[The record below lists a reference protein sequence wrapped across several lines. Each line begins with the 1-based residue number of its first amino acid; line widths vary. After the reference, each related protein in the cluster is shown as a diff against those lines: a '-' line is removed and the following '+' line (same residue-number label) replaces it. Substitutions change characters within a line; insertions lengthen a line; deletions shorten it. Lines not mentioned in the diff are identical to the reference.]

1 MSASLTQL
9 EEQAE
14 ALEQAVSDKRL
25 RAALRVRRVL
35 PGLAGITRAQARHVV
50 AREAGFTDWPGVL
63 RTFGVE
69 AASREE
75 AEKPLI
81 DAALA
86 GDDERIQ
93 ALLTRWPGL
102 ASTSV
107 PCALAVGDPSA
118 VDMLSK
124 DTVNAETG
132 PCAWPPLLY
141 LCHSRYG
148 HTDPER
154 RAARVKLLE
163 RLLDLGAN
171 PNAGTRETESVRGFR
186 TALGAAIGRARSPD
200 LAKALLN
207 AGADIADGPTLYE
220 GCAMWEAT
228 RHKDIESLEALLA
241 RNPPHWHVC
250 HALPHAL
257 QYDDVALT
265 RLLLENG
272 GDPNWTMGCWGFDGN
287 CLHEAVVLGNSPAVL
302 TALLEHG
309 AQTEFT
315 DRDGRTPLALA
326 TCLNRD
332 VLAAVLREHGA
343 RDDAVRDV
351 DHWIGACFRD
361 DHDAAAG
368 SAAPKRRFLPSD
380 HLWLC
385 RAVRMAN
392 HAAVRLLLEGGVD
405 PNAMDDD
412 GERPLHL
419 AARMD
424 DGTAADCLLAS
435 GADAGLVNFAGETP
449 LGIALA
455 HSDPVTKLLADAG
468 APSGPL
474 RDIDFEARFEAAADA
489 VFRGDLAVLKTL
501 FDAHP
506 ELASDRST
514 RPHRCTLLHYLGA
527 NGFEVERQHT
537 PSNAVAVI
545 EFLIDAG
552 SDPNAVCYTYR
563 GGPLQTTLGLL
574 TSSSHPRDAGLTLA
588 MVSALA
594 RGGAEL
600 DTVYRLLATIY
611 NEGSLP
617 NGFDPTAESSG
628 LAVIEAAAL
637 AESDILMR
645 LLDAG
650 VDINAE
656 RPDATT
662 ALHHAAFNGHAALVE
677 ELLSRGADLT
687 RRDKVFDGTA
697 AGWAHAGEHTA
708 LGEHLAIRLRALEAI
723 KPSGAELSRCA
734 DELVQGSMR
743 TGTSAHPWELEAGV
757 GIEPAY
763 TELQSAA

>member
-14 ALEQAVSDKRL
+14 ALEQAVADKRL
-25 RAALRVRRVL
+25 RAALRVRRAL
-35 PGLAGITRAQARHVV
+35 PELPDELATITRTQARQVV
-50 AREAGFTDWPGVL
+50 AREAGFPDWS
-63 RTFGVE
+63 
-69 AASREE
+69 AAQRAFSVDVSRAE
-75 AEKPLI
+75 AEKVLI
-81 DAALA
+81 DAAFA
-86 GDDERIQ
+86 GDDERAR
-93 ALLTRWPGL
+93 ALLAHWPDL
-102 ASTSV
+102 ASNSV
-107 PCALAVGDPSA
+107 PCALALGVPGA
-118 VDMLSK
+118 I
-124 DTVNAETG
+124 DTLTRDAVNAETG
-132 PCAWPPLLY
+132 PYAWPPLLY
-141 LCHSRYG
+141 VCHSRYRD
-148 HTDPER
+148 T
-154 RAARVKLLE
+154 AADRKAACIA
-163 RLLDLGAN
+163 LLDLGAN
-171 PNAGTRETESVRGFR
+171 PNAGTREGESLRGFR
-186 TALGAAIGRARSPD
+186 TALGAAIGRARDPG
-200 LAKALLN
+200 LAKVLLD

-241 RNPPHWHVC
+241 RNPPQWHVC

-265 RLLLENG
+265 RLLLEHG

-302 TALLEHG
+302 AALLEHG
-309 AQTEFT
+309 AQTEFA

-332 VLAAVLREHGA
+332 ALAAVLREHGA
-343 RDDAVRDV
+343 RDDVIRDV
-351 DHWIGACFRD
+351 DRWIGACFAGD
-361 DHDAAAG
+361 VDAAKSPAVG
-368 SAAPKRRFLPSD
+368 NRRFLAAD

-392 HAAVRLLLEGGVD
+392 HAAVRLLLEGGID

-424 DGTAADCLLAS
+424 DGVAANFLLAK
-435 GADAGLVNFAGETP
+435 GADFGEVNFAGQTP
-449 LGIALA
+449 LDVALA
-455 HSDPVTKLLADAG
+455 HSDRVTELLAEAG
-468 APSGPL
+468 APWGPL
-474 RDIDFEARFEAAADA
+474 RDIDFEARFEAAADT
-489 VFRGDLAVLKTL
+489 VFRGDLAVLETL
-501 FDAHP
+501 FEAHP
-506 ELASDRST
+506 ELASARST

-545 EFLIDAG
+545 EFLLDAG

-563 GGPLQTTLGLL
+563 GGPAQTTLGLL
-574 TSSSHPRDAGLTLA
+574 TSSSHPRTAGLTLA

-600 DTVYRLLATIY
+600 DAVYRLLAAIY
-611 NEGSLP
+611 NEDSLP
-617 NGFDPTAESSG
+617 DGFDPTSEFSG
-628 LAVIEAAAL
+628 RAVIEAAAL
-637 AESDILMR
+637 AERDILLR

-662 ALHHAAFNGHAALVE
+662 ALHHAAFNGNAPLVE

-687 RRDKVFDGTA
+687 RRDKVFEGTA
-697 AGWAHAGEHTA
+697 AGWADAGGHAA
-708 LGEHLAIRLRALEAI
+708 LGERLAERLRAM
-723 KPSGAELSRCA
+723 GM
-734 DELVQGSMR
+734 DQ
-743 TGTSAHPWELEAGV
+743 
-757 GIEPAY
+757 
-763 TELQSAA
+763 Q

>member
-14 ALEQAVSDKRL
+14 ALEQAVADNRL

-35 PGLAGITRAQARHVV
+35 PELAGITRTQARQVV
-50 AREAGFTDWPGVL
+50 AREAGFPDWS
-63 RTFGVE
+63 
-69 AASREE
+69 AAQRAFSVDVSRAE
-75 AEKPLI
+75 AEKALI
-81 DAALA
+81 DATFA
-86 GDDERIQ
+86 GDDESAR
-93 ALLTRWPGL
+93 ALLAHWPDL
-102 ASTSV
+102 ASNSV
-107 PCALAVGDPSA
+107 PCALALGVPGAIDT
-118 VDMLSK
+118 LTR
-124 DTVNAETG
+124 DTVNTETG

-141 LCHSRYG
+141 VCHSRYRD
-148 HTDPER
+148 T
-154 RAARVKLLE
+154 AADRKAACIA
-163 RLLDLGAN
+163 LLDLGAN
-171 PNAGTRETESVRGFR
+171 PNAGTREGESLRGFR
-186 TALGAAIGRARSPD
+186 TALGAAIGRARDPG
-200 LAKALLN
+200 LAKVLLE

-241 RNPPHWHVC
+241 RNPPQWHVC

-265 RLLLENG
+265 RLLLEHG

-287 CLHEAVVLGNSPAVL
+287 CLHEAVVLGNSPTVL

-309 AQTEFT
+309 AQIEFA

-326 TCLNRD
+326 NCLNRD
-332 VLAAVLREHGA
+332 ALAAVLREHGA
-343 RDDAVRDV
+343 RDDAIRDV
-351 DHWIGACFRD
+351 DRWIGACFAGNV
-361 DHDAAAG
+361 DAAARP
-368 SAAPKRRFLPSD
+368 AASPRFLPSD

-392 HAAVRLLLEGGVD
+392 PAAVRLLLEDGLD

-424 DGTAADCLLAS
+424 DSAATDYLLAK
-435 GADAGLVNFAGETP
+435 GADFGQVNFAGQTP
-449 LGIALA
+449 LDVALA
-455 HSDPVTKLLADAG
+455 HSDRVTELLANAG
-468 APSGPL
+468 APSSPL
-474 RDIDFEARFEAAADA
+474 RDSDFEVRFEAAADA

-501 FDAHP
+501 FEAHP
-506 ELASDRST
+506 ELASARST

-545 EFLIDAG
+545 EFLVEAG

-563 GGPLQTTLGLL
+563 GGPAQTTLGLL
-574 TSSSHPRDAGLTLA
+574 TSSSHPRAAGLTLA

-600 DTVYRLLATIY
+600 DAVYQLLAAIY

-617 NGFDPTAESSG
+617 VGFDPTSESSG
-628 LAVIEAAAL
+628 HAAIEAAAL
-637 AESDILMR
+637 AERDVLMR

-708 LGEHLAIRLRALEAI
+708 LGEHLAERLRKLEADQ
-723 KPSGAELSRCA
+723 A
-734 DELVQGSMR
+734 
-743 TGTSAHPWELEAGV
+743 
-757 GIEPAY
+757 
-763 TELQSAA
+763 

>member
-14 ALEQAVSDKRL
+14 ALEQAVADKRL

-35 PGLAGITRAQARHVV
+35 PDLAGITRAQARHVV
-50 AREAGFTDWPGVL
+50 AREAGVADWPGVL

-86 GDDERIQ
+86 GDDERVQ
-93 ALLTRWPGL
+93 ALMVRWPDL
-102 ASTSV
+102 TSTSV
-107 PCALAVGDPSA
+107 PCALAVGNPAA

-141 LCHSRYG
+141 LCHSHYG

-171 PNAGTRETESVRGFR
+171 PNAGTREAESVRGYR
-186 TALGAAIGRARSPD
+186 TALGGAIGQARNPD
-200 LAKALLN
+200 LAKALLK

-220 GCAMWEAT
+220 GCAMWEAI
-228 RHKDIESLEALLA
+228 RQKDIESLEALLA
-241 RNPPHWHVC
+241 RDPPQWHVC

-265 RLLLENG
+265 RLLLDAG

-287 CLHEAVVLGNSPAVL
+287 CLHEAVVLGNSAAVL
-302 TALLEHG
+302 TTLLEHG
-309 AQTEFT
+309 AQPDFA

-332 VLAAVLREHGA
+332 ALAAVLREHGA
-343 RDDAVRDV
+343 RDDAIRDV
-351 DHWIGACFRD
+351 DRWVGACLARNV
-361 DHDAAAG
+361 DAAARP
-368 SAAPKRRFLPSD
+368 AASQRFLPAD

-392 HAAVRLLLEGGVD
+392 HAAVRLLLEGGID
-405 PNAMDDD
+405 PNALDDD

-419 AARMD
+419 AARLD
-424 DGTAADCLLAS
+424 DSAATDYLLAK
-435 GADAGLVNFAGETP
+435 GADFGQVNFAGQTP
-449 LGIALA
+449 LDVALA
-455 HSDPVTKLLADAG
+455 HSDRVTEVLADAG
-468 APSGPL
+468 APSSPL

-501 FDAHP
+501 LDAHP
-506 ELASDRST
+506 ELASARST

-545 EFLIDAG
+545 DFLIDAG

-574 TSSSHPRDAGLTLA
+574 TSSSHPRAAGLTLA

-600 DTVYRLLATIY
+600 DAVYRLLAAIY

-617 NGFDPTAESSG
+617 DGFDPTSESSG

-637 AESDILMR
+637 AERDILMR

-662 ALHHAAFNGHAALVE
+662 ALHHAAFNGHDALVE

-697 AGWAHAGEHTA
+697 AGWAHAGEHTT
-708 LGEHLAIRLRALEAI
+708 LGERLAERLR
-723 KPSGAELSRCA
+723 
-734 DELVQGSMR
+734 
-743 TGTSAHPWELEAGV
+743 T
-757 GIEPAY
+757 IEVDQ
-763 TELQSAA
+763 T

>member
-14 ALEQAVSDKRL
+14 ALGQAVSDKRL
-25 RAALRVRRVL
+25 RAALRVRRAL
-35 PGLAGITRAQARHVV
+35 PEVPDELATITRTQARHVV
-50 AREAGFTDWPGVL
+50 AREAGFPDWSAAH
-63 RTFGVE
+63 RAFGVDV
-69 AASREE
+69 SRGE
-75 AEKPLI
+75 AEKALI
-81 DAALA
+81 DAAFA
-86 GDDERIQ
+86 GDDERAR
-93 ALLTRWPGL
+93 ALLAHWPDL
-102 ASTSV
+102 ASNSV
-107 PCALAVGDPSA
+107 PCALALGVPRAIDT
-118 VDMLSK
+118 LTR

-141 LCHSRYG
+141 LCHSRYRD
-148 HTDPER
+148 T
-154 RAARVKLLE
+154 AADRKAACIA
-163 RLLDLGAN
+163 LLDLGAN
-171 PNAGTRETESVRGFR
+171 PNAGTREGESLRGFR
-186 TALGAAIGRARSPD
+186 TALGAAIGRARDPG
-200 LAKALLN
+200 LAKVLLD

-220 GCAMWEAT
+220 GCAMWEAI

-241 RNPPHWHVC
+241 RNPPQWHVC

-265 RLLLENG
+265 RLLLEHG

-309 AQTEFT
+309 AQIEFA

-332 VLAAVLREHGA
+332 ALAAVLREHGA

-351 DHWIGACFRD
+351 DRWIGACFAGD
-361 DHDAAAG
+361 VDAAARP
-368 SAAPKRRFLPSD
+368 AASQRFLPSD

-392 HAAVRLLLEGGVD
+392 PAAVRLLLEDGLD

-419 AARMD
+419 AARLD
-424 DGTAADCLLAS
+424 DSAATDYLLAK
-435 GADAGLVNFAGETP
+435 GADFGQVNFAGQTP
-449 LGIALA
+449 LDVALA
-455 HSDPVTKLLADAG
+455 HSDRVTELLADAG
-468 APSGPL
+468 APSSPL

-501 FDAHP
+501 FNAHP
-506 ELASDRST
+506 ELASARST

-545 EFLIDAG
+545 DFLIEAG

-563 GGPLQTTLGLL
+563 GGPVQTTLGLL
-574 TSSSHPRDAGLTLA
+574 TSSSHPRAAGLTLA

-600 DTVYRLLATIY
+600 DAVYRLLAAIY

-617 NGFDPTAESSG
+617 DGFDPTSESSG

-637 AESDILMR
+637 AERDILMR

-662 ALHHAAFNGHAALVE
+662 ALHHAAFNGNDALVE

-708 LGEHLAIRLRALEAI
+708 LGEHLAERLSKLEADQ
-723 KPSGAELSRCA
+723 A
-734 DELVQGSMR
+734 
-743 TGTSAHPWELEAGV
+743 
-757 GIEPAY
+757 
-763 TELQSAA
+763 

>member
-9 EEQAE
+9 EQQAE

-35 PGLAGITRAQARHVV
+35 PELAGITLAQARHVV
-50 AREAGFTDWPGVL
+50 AREAGFADWSAAQ
-63 RTFGVE
+63 RAFGVDV
-69 AASREE
+69 SRGE
-75 AEKPLI
+75 AEKALI
-81 DAALA
+81 DAAFA
-86 GDDERIQ
+86 GDDERAR
-93 ALLTRWPGL
+93 ALLAHWPDL
-102 ASTSV
+102 ASNSV
-107 PCALAVGDPSA
+107 PCALALGVPGA
-118 VDMLSK
+118 I
-124 DTVNAETG
+124 DTLTRDAVNAETG
-132 PCAWPPLLY
+132 PYAWPPLLY
-141 LCHSRYG
+141 VCHSRYRD
-148 HTDPER
+148 T
-154 RAARVKLLE
+154 AADRKAACIA
-163 RLLDLGAN
+163 LLDLGAN
-171 PNAGTRETESVRGFR
+171 PNAGTREGESLRGFR
-186 TALGAAIGRARSPD
+186 TALGAAIGRARDPG
-200 LAKALLN
+200 LAKVLLD

-241 RNPPHWHVC
+241 RNPPQWHVC

-265 RLLLENG
+265 RLLLEHG

-309 AQTEFT
+309 AQTDFA

-326 TCLNRD
+326 TCLNRGA
-332 VLAAVLREHGA
+332 LATVLREHGA
-343 RDDAVRDV
+343 HDDAVRDV
-351 DHWIGACFRD
+351 DHWIGACF
-361 DHDAAAG
+361 AG
-368 SAAPKRRFLPSD
+368 DVAVAEPTVSGDRGFRPAD

-392 HAAVRLLLEGGVD
+392 PTAVRLMLKGGID

-424 DGTAADCLLAS
+424 DGAAADCLLAN
-435 GADAGLVNFAGETP
+435 GADAALVDFAGQTP
-449 LGIALA
+449 LDVALA
-455 HSDPVTKLLADAG
+455 HSNHVTRLLANAG
-468 APSGPL
+468 APSSPL
-474 RDIDFEARFEAAADA
+474 RDVDFAVRFEAAADA

-501 FDAHP
+501 FDTHP
-506 ELASDRST
+506 ELAWARST

-545 EFLIDAG
+545 DFLIDAG

-574 TSSSHPRDAGLTLA
+574 TSSSHPRAAGLTLA

-600 DTVYRLLATIY
+600 DAVYSLLAAIY
-611 NEGSLP
+611 NDGSLP
-617 NGFDPTAESSG
+617 DGFDPTSESSG
-628 LAVIEAAAL
+628 HAVIEGAAL
-637 AESDILMR
+637 AERDVLMR

-662 ALHHAAFNGHAALVE
+662 ALHHAAFNGNAALVE

-708 LGEHLAIRLRALEAI
+708 LGEHLAEHLRKLEADQ
-723 KPSGAELSRCA
+723 A
-734 DELVQGSMR
+734 
-743 TGTSAHPWELEAGV
+743 
-757 GIEPAY
+757 
-763 TELQSAA
+763 